1 MSGFLFDSALSGL
14 QQVLDLRS
22 QQHAL
27 TASNLANADTPG
39 FKAKHLDFEHALGD
53 AMDRGDRL
61 SMQRTSAMH
70 LDAGSALD
78 PHVVELEPTPWSAN
92 GNSVLPEREMARLQ
106 ENSLMYRA
114 VSTGMSK
121 KLALLKYAASDGRG

>member
-1 MSGFLFDSALSGL
+1 MSGFLFDSTLGGL

-61 SMQRTSAMH
+61 AMHRTSQSH
-70 LDAGSALD
+70 LDAGGAFD
-78 PHVVELEPTPWSAN
+78 PNVIELEPTPWSADD
-92 GNSVLPEREMARLQ
+92 NSVLPEREMARLQ

-121 KLALLKYAASDGRG
+121 KLALLKFAASDGRG